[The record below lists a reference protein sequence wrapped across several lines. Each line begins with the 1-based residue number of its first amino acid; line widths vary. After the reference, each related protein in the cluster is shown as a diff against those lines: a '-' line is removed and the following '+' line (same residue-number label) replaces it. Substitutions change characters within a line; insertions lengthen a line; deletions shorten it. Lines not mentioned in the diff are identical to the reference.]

1 VGRDPG
7 SSRLTVATRLVL
19 ASGSSR
25 RLELLRT
32 VGLDPVVDAPDVDEA
47 VVPGESAVDYVARV
61 ARDKC
66 AVVAARHTGPNA
78 VVVAADTTVALAGE
92 ILGKPADDAEAAAM
106 LTRLAGCTHQVHTAV
121 VVCSGGLTLTE
132 LVTTDVTF
140 GELGAD
146 EIAWYVALGESFDKA
161 GAYGVQSAAGA
172 LVERIDGSPSN
183 VIGLPLRETLA
194 LIRRVSPS
202 CS

>member
-1 VGRDPG
+1 MGRDPG
-7 SSRLTVATRLVL
+7 SPRLTVGNRLVL
-19 ASGSSR
+19 ASASPR

-47 VVPGESAVDYVARV
+47 VLPGESAVDYVVRV
-61 ARDKC
+61 ARAKC
-66 AVVAARHTGPNA
+66 AVVAARHADIDT
-78 VVVAADTTVALAGE
+78 VVLAADTTVVLDDE
-92 ILGKPADDAEAAAM
+92 ILGKPADHTEAAAM
-106 LTRLAGCTHQVHTAV
+106 LTRLSGRTHQVHTAV

-161 GAYGVQSAAGA
+161 GAYGLQSAGGA
-172 LVERIDGSPSN
+172 LVERIDGSASN

-194 LIRRVSPS
+194 LVRQASPS
-202 CS
+202 A